1 VFFIPTVLSP
11 WDCDCHIAAW
21 LDRIVDMS
29 KHESIMDQKVHITR
43 AEGVCGGKP
52 CVTSSRIRV
61 QDIYVWHELQGRS
74 PDEIVSDFPSLTL
87 ADVYAALAYFWD
99 HRDTILEDMARD
111 DAVVKQAK
119 AEHPT
124 RLRARSQ
131 GEDAVSS

>member
-1 VFFIPTVLSP
+1 
-11 WDCDCHIAAW
+11 
-21 LDRIVDMS
+21 
-29 KHESIMDQKVHITR
+29 
-43 AEGVCGGKP
+43 
-52 CVTSSRIRV
+52 
-61 QDIYVWHELQGRS
+61 
-74 PDEIVSDFPSLTL
+74 
-87 ADVYAALAYFWD
+87 LAYFWD